1 MVQDAEKISAHFIY
15 IARCVYIYICIC
27 MYIYIYIRAQ
37 TPETRYIKWGR
48 GVFLTYI
55 KSGMTYD
62 IRVYNQGDFPIW

>member
-1 MVQDAEKISAHFIY
+1 
-15 IARCVYIYICIC
+15 